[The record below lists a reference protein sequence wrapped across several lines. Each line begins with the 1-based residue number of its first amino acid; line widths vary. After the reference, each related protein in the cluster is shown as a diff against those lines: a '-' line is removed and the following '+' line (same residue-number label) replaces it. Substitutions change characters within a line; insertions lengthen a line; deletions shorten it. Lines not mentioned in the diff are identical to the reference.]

1 MQFSPIRSFGFIDTP
16 THSLW
21 RLFMSNRLLQ
31 RDYFRNILK
40 YGAIMTNKV
49 CVIIGGGSGM
59 GAAVAREMNK
69 RNYDLALM
77 SPSKNCEILAN
88 QLGGIAVRG
97 KAENATD
104 LQELFNT
111 TMNRYGRIDSLL
123 IHVGGPPKG
132 DLLEIS
138 DEDWITANEMVLL
151 PVIRMSKLVTPIM
164 QAQGGGSIVNI
175 TTFSAFEPSLTF
187 PTSSV
192 YRVGV
197 SSFTKLYSDRYGADN
212 IRMNCL
218 LPGFTDSLDLPQRF
232 ADMSVFKRLASA
244 EEQAKAAAFLLTED
258 SSYIT
263 GQSIRNDGGVTRS
276 M

>member
-1 MQFSPIRSFGFIDTP
+1 VSE
-16 THSLW
+16 
-21 RLFMSNRLLQ
+21 
-31 RDYFRNILK
+31 
-40 YGAIMTNKV
+40 KV
-49 CVIIGGGSGM
+49 CMIIGAGRGM
-59 GAAVAREMNK
+59 GAATARIMYNK
-69 RNYDLALM
+69 GYKLALM
-77 SPSKNCEILAN
+77 SPSENCEILAKE
-88 QLGGIAVRG
+88 LGGLAVRG
-97 KAENATD
+97 RAENTD
-104 LQELFNT
+104 DTQALFYD
-111 TMNRYGRIDSLL
+111 TMAAYGRIDSLL

-132 DLLEIS
+132 DLLDIS
-138 DEDWITANEMVLL
+138 EEDWVKANEMILM

-164 QAQGGGSIVNI
+164 QKQGGGSIVNI

-218 LPGFTDSLDLPQRF
+218 LPGFTDSLDLPQKF
-232 ADMSVFKRLASA
+232 ADMSVFKRLAKA
-244 EEQAKAAAFLLTED
+244 EEQARAAAFLLTED

-263 GQSIRNDGGVTRS
+263 GQSIRSDGGVTRA